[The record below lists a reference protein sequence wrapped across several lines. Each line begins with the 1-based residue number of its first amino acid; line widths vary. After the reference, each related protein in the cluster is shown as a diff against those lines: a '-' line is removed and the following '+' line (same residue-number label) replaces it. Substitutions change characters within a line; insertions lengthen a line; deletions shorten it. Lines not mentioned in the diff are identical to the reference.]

1 MLPDSSRLRRRADF
15 DQVVRR
21 GRRTGRRT
29 LVLHLLPDD
38 PACPDRSRIG
48 FVVGRRVGNAVCRNR
63 VSRQLRHLVRDRLDS
78 LPAGI
83 RVVVRAQPA
92 AAGRT
97 SAELAEDL
105 DAGLDRLLGRNRPH
119 SAGAT

>member
-21 GRRTGRRT
+21 GRRSGRRT
-29 LVLHLLPDD
+29 LVLHLLPAE
-38 PACPDRSRIG
+38 PAATGRPRIG
-48 FVVGRRVGNAVCRNR
+48 FVVSRRVGSAVCRNR
-63 VSRQLRHLVRDRLDS
+63 VSRQLRHLVQDRLAS
-78 LPAGI
+78 LPAGV

-97 SAELAEDL
+97 SAELGRDL
-105 DAGLDRLLGRNRPH
+105 DAGLDRLLGGHRPRP
-119 SAGAT
+119 ADAA